1 MKMKYDSAEDI
12 MMVELSSD
20 PIDFAEE
27 MGPVIVH
34 FTENNKPVLLE
45 ILDASEFISLAVK
58 SAIIR
63 RKDERRM
70 AVAA

>member
-1 MKMKYDSAEDI
+1 MKMKMKYDSAEDVV
-12 MMVELSSD
+12 MVELSSD

-45 ILDASEFISLAVK
+45 ILDASEFISLK
-58 SAIIR
+58 
-63 RKDERRM
+63 
-70 AVAA
+70 